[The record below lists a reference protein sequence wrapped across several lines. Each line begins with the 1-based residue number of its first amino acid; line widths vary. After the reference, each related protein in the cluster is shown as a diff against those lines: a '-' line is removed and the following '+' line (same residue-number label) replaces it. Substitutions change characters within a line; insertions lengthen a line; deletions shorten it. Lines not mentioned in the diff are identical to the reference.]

1 MTPRSGFTSAP
12 MTGALVLVALAATSG
27 VARAQRA
34 PMPPAPP
41 AAPNAPAAPR
51 VPRVP
56 IVLPGASGWVG
67 VSLIQTGHGDDPDA
81 MRMEYP
87 VVASVEPGS
96 PAQAAGLAA
105 GDTVLSYNNVDAHE
119 DPLAV
124 QRFLRPGQRL
134 VIRYRRGEVRSAALT
149 VANRPPRSRM
159 RVSVNTEEVSAIP
172 MPIIMPMRALRD
184 APLAGAQ
191 LAELNAGLASV
202 LNVRDQG
209 VLVVD
214 VMPGS
219 PAMTSGLEPGDV
231 IVRADSIAVVS
242 PVALIRAMRMA
253 SDHSVLIDLLRKGKT
268 QRVTLRW

>member
-1 MTPRSGFTSAP
+1 
-12 MTGALVLVALAATSG
+12 
-27 VARAQRA
+27 
-34 PMPPAPP
+34 
-41 AAPNAPAAPR
+41 
-51 VPRVP
+51 
-56 IVLPGASGWVG
+56 
-67 VSLIQTGHGDDPDA
+67 
-81 MRMEYP
+81 
-87 VVASVEPGS
+87 
-96 PAQAAGLAA
+96 
-105 GDTVLSYNNVDAHE
+105 
-119 DPLAV
+119 
-124 QRFLRPGQRL
+124 
-134 VIRYRRGEVRSAALT
+134 
-149 VANRPPRSRM
+149 
-159 RVSVNTEEVSAIP
+159 